1 MERSKIS
8 YINSGKLITIL
19 FFLFACQSKE
29 STPSLPGSA
38 KPFSLP
44 QVELLDG
51 PFKHAT
57 ELNIESLLQ
66 YDPDRLLARFRQEA
80 GLEAKAESY
89 GGWEGESLAGHSL
102 GHHLSACAF
111 MYQTTG
117 QDTFKNRAE
126 YIVAE
131 LAEIQKANGDGYLGA
146 FTNGKKIFEEEIKN
160 GEIRSQ
166 GFDLNGLWS
175 PFYTHHKVLAGLRD
189 AYRLLGI
196 EQALE
201 VEKGFADWI
210 GTIVLDLDHESVQ
223 KMLHCEFGGV
233 QETLADLYLDT
244 QDEKYMKI
252 ARVFHHE
259 TIIDSLA
266 MGKDILPNK
275 HGNTQIPK
283 LIASTRLYE
292 ISKDSQDLK
301 PATFFYDRVVNHHS
315 YVT

>member
-1 MERSKIS
+1 MLFSNKLNILLWAVLLS
-8 YINSGKLITIL
+8 ITACNSIDNQHALP
-19 FFLFACQSKE
+19 
-29 STPSLPGSA
+29 STA
-38 KPFSLP
+38 KPFSLT
-44 QVELLDG
+44 QIQLLDG

-89 GGWEGESLAGHSL
+89 GGWESESLAGHSL
-102 GHHLSACAF
+102 GHQLSACAF

-131 LAEIQKANGDGYLGA
+131 LAEIQKANGDGYIGA
-146 FTNGKKIFEEEIKN
+146 FTNGKKIFEEEIKQ

-223 KMLHCEFGGV
+223 KMLHCEFG
-233 QETLADLYLDT
+233 
-244 QDEKYMKI
+244 
-252 ARVFHHE
+252 
-259 TIIDSLA
+259 
-266 MGKDILPNK
+266 
-275 HGNTQIPK
+275 
-283 LIASTRLYE
+283 
-292 ISKDSQDLK
+292 
-301 PATFFYDRVVNHHS
+301 
-315 YVT
+315 